1 MSSDHSAT
9 YVPAAHVSSL
19 TVRYCRENWNWF
31 LRYVP
36 ICATPLIRVKPG
48 PSVYSTS
55 FE

>member
-1 MSSDHSAT
+1 MSLAT
-9 YVPAAHVSSL
+9 CVRFALKSPHVAP